1 MKIIFILIVL
11 MIMFIFVSF
20 ISVMIF
26 YFLVE
31 VFFYFYS
38 DISISFKVNEIK
50 KALKVSIG
58 GGAIMGL
65 GIGMLYIKENKLK

>member
-1 MKIIFILIVL
+1 MKIIFLLIVL

-20 ISVMIF
+20 ISVMI
-26 YFLVE
+26 
-31 VFFYFYS
+31 FYFYS

>member
-1 MKIIFILIVL
+1 MKIIFFIIML

-20 ISVMIF
+20 VSVMIF

-31 VFFYFYS
+31 VFFYFHS
-38 DISISFKVNEIK
+38 DVSMSFKVNEIK
-50 KALKVSIG
+50 KVLKVSIG

-65 GIGMLYIKENKLK
+65 GIGILYIKEHKIK

>member
-1 MKIIFILIVL
+1 

-50 KALKVSIG
+50 KVLKVSIG

>member
-1 MKIIFILIVL
+1 
-11 MIMFIFVSF
+11 MFIFVSF
-20 ISVMIF
+20 VSVMIF

-38 DISISFKVNEIK
+38 DVSISFKFNEIK

-58 GGAIMGL
+58 GGTIMGL
-65 GIGMLYIKENKLK
+65 GIGILYIKENKLK

>member
-1 MKIIFILIVL
+1 
-11 MIMFIFVSF
+11 MFIFVSF
-20 ISVMIF
+20 ISVMI
-26 YFLVE
+26 
-31 VFFYFYS
+31 FYFYS